1 MRSLDLAGLVVVAGR
16 TLGLEPAEVLASTEF
31 DLAAAEQILLG
42 LVREGEIVA
51 AIDSVFAENRNLRAE
66 VRRLRELL
74 RRHGIEPDGG
84 ESRTA

>member
-16 TLGLEPAEVLASTEF
+16 TLGLEPA
-31 DLAAAEQILLG
+31 
-42 LVREGEIVA
+42 
-51 AIDSVFAENRNLRAE
+51 IDSVFAENRELRAE